1 MGSIMTESRRL
12 VKGGMVS
19 IVTSPWSIPLKV
31 LRVGWDG
38 FSTLTEM
45 LLTKDSRKRAAVIF
59 MRQAEWYH
67 GRIPPLQSSGTVEVF
82 LWFPL
87 GCIVCAHLINEESCR
102 RQRKE
107 R

>member
-19 IVTSPWSIPLKV
+19 IVTSPWSIPLKA

-45 LLTKDSRKRAAVIF
+45 LLTKDSRKRAAVILCGK
-59 MRQAEWYH
+59 Q
-67 GRIPPLQSSGTVEVF
+67 SGTTDEF
-82 LWFPL
+82 RLCSPQGLWRFFCGFP
-87 GCIVCAHLINEESCR
+87 
-102 RQRKE
+102 
-107 R
+107 

>member
-45 LLTKDSRKRAAVIF
+45 LLPKT
-59 MRQAEWYH
+59 AENE
-67 GRIPPLQSSGTVEVF
+67 RPLFLCGKQSGTTDEF
-82 LWFPL
+82 RLCSPQGLWRFFCGFP
-87 GCIVCAHLINEESCR
+87 
-102 RQRKE
+102 
-107 R
+107 

>member
-19 IVTSPWSIPLKV
+19 IVTSRCSIPLKA

-45 LLTKDSRKRAAVIF
+45 LLTKDSRKRAAVNF
-59 MRQAEWYH
+59 MRQAERYH
-67 GRIPPLQSSGTVEVF
+67 GRIPPLHSSGTDEVI
-82 LWFPL
+82 L
-87 GCIVCAHLINEESCR
+87 
-102 RQRKE
+102 
-107 R
+107 

>member
-38 FSTLTEM
+38 FST
-45 LLTKDSRKRAAVIF
+45 
-59 MRQAEWYH
+59 
-67 GRIPPLQSSGTVEVF
+67 
-82 LWFPL
+82 
-87 GCIVCAHLINEESCR
+87 CR
-102 RQRKE
+102 LSELMSKE
-107 R
+107 PG

>member
-1 MGSIMTESRRL
+1 MGSI
-12 VKGGMVS
+12 VS

-67 GRIPPLQSSGTVEVF
+67 G
-82 LWFPL
+82 
-87 GCIVCAHLINEESCR
+87 
-102 RQRKE
+102 
-107 R
+107 